1 MKNNKKIILVGGC
14 FDILHIGHLR
24 LLEKAKK
31 LGDVLMVGINDDLFI
46 KKTKGKNRP
55 IIPAKQRREILLGL
69 KCVDKVFV
77 TNMALYDDRNLIKY
91 SPDVLVFGTEKAKLK
106 RRKKIAKEVEDK
118 FPKIK
123 TVFLNSGV
131 NYVSTTKI
139 ENKIIKK

>member
-1 MKNNKKIILVGGC
+1 MKKIVLVGGC

-24 LLEKAKK
+24 FLEKAKK
-31 LGDVLMVGINDDLFI
+31 LGDLLVVGINDDGFI
-46 KKTKGKNRP
+46 KRTKGKNRP